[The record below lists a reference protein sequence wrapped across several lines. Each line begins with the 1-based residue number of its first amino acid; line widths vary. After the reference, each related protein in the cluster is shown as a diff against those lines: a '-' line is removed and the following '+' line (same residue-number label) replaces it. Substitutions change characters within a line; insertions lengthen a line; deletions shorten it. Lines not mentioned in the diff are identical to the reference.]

1 MAAGKA
7 GRRDAVS
14 ELYLLRHAKAAPA
27 EDAAGDRERPLEQR
41 GRRAAQAIAAWI
53 AERRL
58 SPGLVL
64 CSPALRTRQ
73 TLDLVS
79 PAFARPPQIR
89 IEEALYLATAP
100 QLLARLRQLPD
111 SADSI
116 MLVGHNPGLYE
127 LSHLLAD
134 ATTGPLMARLG
145 AFPTGALA
153 GYAVATAWP
162 ALDRRCARLVAVALP
177 KDLARSFD

>member
-7 GRRDAVS
+7 GRRSAVS
-14 ELYLLRHAKAAPA
+14 ELYLLRHAKAAPP
-27 EDAAGDRERPLEQR
+27 EEAAGDRERPLEQR
-41 GRRAAQAIAAWI
+41 GRRAAQAVAAWI

-58 SPGLVL
+58 SPELVL

-73 TLDLVS
+73 TLDLVA
-79 PAFARPPQIR
+79 PAFARPPRIR

-100 QLLARLRQLPD
+100 QLLARLRQLPETA
-111 SADSI
+111 SSV

-134 ATTGPLMARLG
+134 ATTGPLVARLA

-153 GYAVATAWP
+153 SYAITTAWP

-177 KDLARSFD
+177 KDLARGLD